1 VEEKDYYF
9 SLVENDLIISFTV
22 LFSSGRKGFIPLF
35 HHVHFPMVEK
45 DLILAFIFL
54 WRKMIFKYRYAHV
67 RSTIETG

>member
-1 VEEKDYYF
+1 VEEKDLLFFSSGERFNYF
-9 SLVENDLIISFTV
+9 FHRFI
-22 LFSSGRKGFIPLF
+22 SSGRKEFIPLF

-67 RSTIETG
+67 RPTIETG